1 MWLELQLQ
9 YHSLNS
15 FFLMFSKFFF
25 SIGSRDAS
33 SNSEV
38 NQKPSDNWKET
49 KRKRKEKED
58 QKSKRRKQT
67 ENREIELESRV
78 PRSVI
83 TPVPGGKQADAEQAT
98 HFERNK
104 NQKADVRT
112 EDTECLSETNA
123 LSGTRV
129 LPV

>member
-1 MWLELQLQ
+1 M
-9 YHSLNS
+9 NS
-15 FFLMFSKFFF
+15 FFLTFSKFFF

-67 ENREIELESRV
+67 ENREIELESRG

-98 HFERNK
+98 HLERNK
-104 NQKADVRT
+104 SQKADVRT

-123 LSGTRV
+123 LLGTRV